1 MTQFFTPCEL
11 ARALRISE
19 SRLSTLRT
27 EGRGPRFVKIS
38 RGKQGAVRYPAKAVL
53 DWLRENSDGIEPA
66 DLLFD
71 LDAETRVDAGSEVSH
86 V

>member
-1 MTQFFTPCEL
+1 M
-11 ARALRISE
+11 
-19 SRLSTLRT
+19 
-27 EGRGPRFVKIS
+27 KIS